1 MVFKASE
8 LCPRTHHLLLELYME
23 AGVPAD
29 VISVVQTRREDA
41 PAVTEALIS
50 HPAIRK
56 VEFVG
61 SAPVGRVIGSLA
73 GKYLKPVLMEL
84 GGKCATVILE
94 DAKLEDAATKAIAQ
108 GSSPL
113 PYLRLDF
120 RSLTGR
126 LALNHHGQV
135 CFSTERIIVLK
146 PVADQFIGLLKQ
158 KALEYPPHTGVNNRV
173 VRNAFEM
180 LSEAQ
185 DKGAEF
191 ILGKPEYL
199 SESSLAPAL
208 LTGVTPDMKI
218 WDEETFGPSTTII
231 VAQSDEE
238 AIRVVNESK
247 YGLEASVFTQDM
259 KRAIEMA
266 HQLEVG
272 RVRINGSSHEC
283 RSSGI

>member
-8 LCPRTHHLLLELYME
+8 LCPRTHRLLLELYME

-29 VISVVQTRREDA
+29 VVSVVQTRREDA

-56 VEFVG
+56 VEFIG
-61 SAPVGRVIGSLA
+61 GAPVGRVIGSLA

-84 GGKCATVILE
+84 GGKCATVVLE
-94 DAKLEDAATKAIAQ
+94 DAKLEDAATKAIAG
-108 GSSPL
+108 GSSPV
-113 PYLRLDF
+113 PYHRREF
-120 RSLTGR
+120 RSLTRR
-126 LALNHHGQV
+126 LALNNHGQV

-146 PVADQFIGLLKQ
+146 PVADQFIELLKK
-158 KALEYPPHTGVNNRV
+158 KALEHPPHTEVSNRI
-173 VRNAFEM
+173 VRNAFDM

-185 DKGAEF
+185 DKGANF
-191 ILGKPEYL
+191 ILGKPEYF

-218 WDEETFGPSTTII
+218 WDEESFGPSTII

-259 KRAIEMA
+259 KRAIELA
-266 HQLEVG
+266 HQFQVG
-272 RVRINGSSHEC
+272 RVRINGNSHE
-283 RSSGI
+283 RKSRGI